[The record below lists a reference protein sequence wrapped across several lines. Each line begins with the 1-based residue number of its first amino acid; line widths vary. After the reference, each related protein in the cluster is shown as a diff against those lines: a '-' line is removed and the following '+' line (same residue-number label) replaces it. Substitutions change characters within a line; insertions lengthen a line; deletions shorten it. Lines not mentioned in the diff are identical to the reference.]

1 MVAII
6 SLSAILA
13 IYVSI
18 IFCNMNE
25 LAKNLSA
32 SLAERGI
39 PKSAA
44 REIFSRNIKEIRRLQ
59 IDERIPVEEIS
70 RKILRKEL

>member
-6 SLSAILA
+6 SLSVILT
-13 IYVSI
+13 IYISLV
-18 IFCNMNE
+18 FCHINE
-25 LAKNLSA
+25 LSRNLSS

-44 REIFSRNIKEIRRLQ
+44 REIFFRNVKEIRRLQ
-59 IDERIPVEEIS
+59 IDEALPIEEIS
-70 RKILRKEL
+70 RKILRNEL